1 MGPRL
6 SFSTAWCSNALS
18 ICAACGLTQVTRVE
32 QSRRYKLTTASPLSA
47 AQRAAALASLH
58 HRMTEAVYEAPLAT
72 FGVDGAT
79 AAPTRTIPLAAEG
92 RDALVRI
99 SAELGLGFDDAD
111 VEMYTALFTEKL
123 QRDPT
128 DVEIFDMAQS
138 NSEHSRHWYFGGKQV
153 IAGELQE
160 KTLFQMVKATLQAP
174 TVNKTCLLY
183 TSPSPRDA
191 TLSRMPSSA

>member
-1 MGPRL
+1 M
-6 SFSTAWCSNALS
+6 
-18 ICAACGLTQVTRVE
+18 
-32 QSRRYKLTTASPLSA
+32 
-47 AQRAAALASLH
+47 
-58 HRMTEAVYEAPLAT
+58 
-72 FGVDGAT
+72 
-79 AAPTRTIPLAAEG
+79 
-92 RDALVRI
+92 RI

-153 IAGELQE
+153 IGGELQE

-174 TVNKTCLLY
+174 TVNKTN
-183 TSPSPRDA
+183 SVIAFHDN
-191 TLSRMPSSA
+191 SSAIAGFPCAPLRPSDALGPAPLAPTADTYHLILTAETHNFPTGVAPFAGAETGTGGRIRDVHATGRLSLIHI